1 MPTISIFFGIV
12 VQMYWRD
19 HAPPHIHAYYQSN
32 EALIAIEDGRVIA
45 CRMPPPGLRLMREWI
60 AKNRDALMANWE
72 RGRQRLPFEQIP
84 GADAD
89 D

>member
-12 VQMYWRD
+12 IQMYWRD
-19 HAPPHIHAYYQSN
+19 HAPPHLHAYYQGM
-32 EALIAIEDGRVIA
+32 EALIAIGDGRVIA
-45 CRMPPPGLRLMREWI
+45 GHISRPGLRIVQDWI

-72 RGRQRLPFEQIP
+72 RGRQRLPFEQIS

>member
-19 HAPPHIHAYYQSN
+19 HSPPHIHAFYQSD
-32 EALIAIEDGRVIA
+32 EALLAIEDGRLIA
-45 CRMPPPGLRLMREWI
+45 GRMPRSGLRLMRDWI
-60 AKNRDALMANWE
+60 EQNRDALMENWE

-84 GADAD
+84 GADD
-89 D
+89 YD